1 MNSASSPGRTACN
14 VNVGKENVINFFL
27 SVLSNFL
34 RVAVKKYIAFTC
46 LFVVL
51 LGIYAVLIHLHF
63 SGRGLNAP
71 EELTLILLIP
81 VFSFVM
87 HQYGYWTGRV
97 SRAFLRKVIDVVPSM
112 LFVKDRYGRFQLAN
126 QALADVY
133 GTTVTAIIGKRDEDY
148 NRDAEEVNHFVEDDL
163 EVITRLQD
171 KFIPEEEVTDAN
183 GITRWFQTVKRPLR
197 IVPGG
202 DVQVLGVATDI
213 TETKRLQ
220 HELLQAQKM
229 EAIGQLAG
237 GVAHDFNNL
246 LTAILGHAELLK
258 IHGEH
263 RPEILRSA
271 EAIESAAHQGAQLTQ
286 KLLAFARKGK
296 HENVALDLHSVIT
309 EARIILGRT
318 MSGDAVIR
326 ANLGAYDSQLMGDPV
341 QIEQIV
347 MNLAINARDAIANRW
362 GMDAG
367 RKGEIVIETRTRSR
381 QECMDFEDLPVEGNY
396 FVELTVRDNGCG
408 IPAENHSKVFEPFFT
423 TKEPGKGTGM
433 GLPMVFGIVKSHGGG
448 LCLTSREGE
457 GTTMSI
463 LLPVYRGAEASKA
476 A

>member
-1 MNSASSPGRTACN
+1 M
-14 VNVGKENVINFFL
+14 
-27 SVLSNFL
+27 
-34 RVAVKKYIAFTC
+34 KKYIAFAC

-51 LGIYAVLIHLHF
+51 LWIYAVLIHFHF
-63 SGRGLNAP
+63 SGRGLRAP

-81 VFSFVM
+81 VFAFVM

-112 LFVKDRYGRFQLAN
+112 LFVKDRYGRFQLVN

-133 GTTVTAIIGKRDEDY
+133 GTTVTSIIGRRDEDY
-148 NRDAEEVNHFVEDDL
+148 NRDTEEVNHFAEDDL
-163 EVITRLQD
+163 EVITKLQD

-183 GITRWFQTVKRPLR
+183 GITRWYQTVKRPLR
-197 IVPGG
+197 IAPGG

-246 LTAILGHAELLK
+246 LTAILGHAELLT
-258 IHGEH
+258 IHGDYK
-263 RPEILRSA
+263 PEIIRSA
-271 EAIESAAHQGAQLTQ
+271 DAIRTAAHQAAQLTQ

-296 HENVALDLHSVIT
+296 HENVELDLHAVIA
-309 EARIILGRT
+309 EARMILGRT

-326 ANLGAYDSQLMGDPV
+326 TNLGAYDSRILGDPV
-341 QIEQIV
+341 QIEQVI

-362 GMDAG
+362 GIDAG
-367 RKGEIVIETRTRSR
+367 RKGEILIETRTRSHR
-381 QECMDFEDLPVEGNY
+381 ECLDFDDLPVEGDY

-408 IPAENHSKVFEPFFT
+408 IPLEGHSKVFEPFFT

-448 LCLTSREGE
+448 ITLKSREGE
-457 GTTMSI
+457 GTTVSL
-463 LLPVYRGAEASKA
+463 LLPVFRGNETSKA